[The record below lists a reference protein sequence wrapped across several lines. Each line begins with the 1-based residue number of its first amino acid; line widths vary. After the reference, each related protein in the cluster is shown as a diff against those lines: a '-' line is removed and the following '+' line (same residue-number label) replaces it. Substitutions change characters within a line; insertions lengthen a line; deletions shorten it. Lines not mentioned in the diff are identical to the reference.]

1 MTLNL
6 NQAEEK
12 LIPLTSLQDFSEN
25 LIINLNK
32 KGASVVV
39 AGILQAKNSDS
50 VVFHIQVNHNAPQTV
65 SDVLIRTVLEDKAV
79 VNLTGLVK
87 ICQGAKN
94 SHSFLKEDAL
104 ILSPDAQAFAI
115 PSLEILENEVKAG
128 HSSFVGPVDPDQIF
142 YLQSRG
148 INLKQAEK
156 MVVKGFLQ
164 PVKDKLEKRS

>member
-1 MTLNL
+1 MTIDLNTI
-6 NQAEEK
+6 EEK
-12 LIPLTSLQDFSEN
+12 LVSLTTLANYSEN
-25 LIINLNK
+25 LVINLNK
-32 KGASVVV
+32 RGASVVV
-39 AGILQAKNSDS
+39 GGILTAKNSDQIT
-50 VVFHIQVNHNAPQTV
+50 FHIQVNHNAPETR

-87 ICQGAKN
+87 IQKGAKN

-115 PSLEILENEVKAG
+115 PSLEIEENEVKAG
-128 HSSFVGPVDPDQIF
+128 HSSFVGPVDQDQIF

-156 MVVKGFLQ
+156 MVVSGFLQ
-164 PVKDKLEKRS
+164 PVKDKLNSYG